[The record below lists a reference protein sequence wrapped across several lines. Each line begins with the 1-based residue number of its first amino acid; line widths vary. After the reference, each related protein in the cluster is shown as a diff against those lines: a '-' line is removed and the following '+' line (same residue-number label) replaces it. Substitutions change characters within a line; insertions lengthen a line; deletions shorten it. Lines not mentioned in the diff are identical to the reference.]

1 MILGTLYSKADGQD
15 ILHPERAEI
24 NPSVSC
30 GAWPALSDLMG
41 KKRLSLQKA
50 DRHFKFWGNG

>member
-30 GAWPALSDLMG
+30 GAWPTLSDLMG
-41 KKRLSLQKA
+41 KK
-50 DRHFKFWGNG
+50 D